1 MYTLPAVVLLG
12 AVSAYPLVQLIRMS
26 LSDVTIATLQS
37 HWSFVGLRNFLTQAE
52 TRLFRAS
59 VGYTVIFVAI
69 VAGFSLLGGF
79 IAALALRGRGRF
91 VGFLLG
97 LTVFVWALPPVVSG
111 SVWKFLLAGTGPI
124 NMVLGSFG
132 LSKIPF
138 LYDPKLAIYSV
149 AAVNTWAVIPFAT
162 LVFRAALL
170 GVQPEV
176 LEAARIDGARPFQEV
191 VHVIVPQVRPTIYVL
206 GILTVVYAFR
216 SFDFIYVMT
225 AGGPGT
231 ATNTL
236 AFLGYSLA
244 FVQYNYGMGAA
255 VSIVSVLLVIG
266 LAFLYSRS
274 VFREEKEI

>member
-1 MYTLPAVVLLG
+1 VLLG
-12 AVSAYPLVQLIRMS
+12 SVSVYPLAQLVRMS
-26 LSDVTIATLQS
+26 LSDVTITTLQGP
-37 HWSFVGLRNFLTQAE
+37 WRFLGLGNFIAQAKMP
-52 TRLFRAS
+52 LFWAS
-59 VGYTVIFVAI
+59 IKYTVIFVVI
-69 VAGFSLLGGF
+69 VAFFSLFLGF
-79 IAALALRGRGRF
+79 VAAIALRGRGRYT
-91 VGFLLG
+91 GFLLG
-97 LTVFVWALPPVVSG
+97 LAVFVWALPPVVSG
-111 SVWKFLLAGTGPI
+111 SVWKFLLAGDGLV
-124 NMVLGSFG
+124 NQVFMLLG
-132 LSKIPF
+132 LDKIPF

-149 AAVNTWAVIPFAT
+149 AVVNTWAVIPFAT

-170 GVQPEV
+170 GIPAETI
-176 LEAARIDGARPFQEV
+176 EAARIDGATPFKEI

-244 FVQYNYGMGAA
+244 FVQYRYGMGAA
-255 VSIVSVLLVIG
+255 VSVVSVLLVIG

-274 VFREEKEI
+274 VFREEKES